1 MASLISN
8 LTKSEQRELF
18 KNLFYLNT
26 AELYSFCDSHS
37 IPYRIMIGTED
48 GKLHVSRDK
57 DRKKVVIERVTHF
70 LKTGKIPPPTIFK
83 KEIVRLSGLPE
94 NFSEKDLLYYGCYE
108 KKNSKMIS
116 LLKEL
121 ANGRFQNGA
130 IARIKCR
137 DFWSRGEAPTF
148 AEYAKVW
155 LLARDNY
162 SLDQHPEAA
171 FLTDRAKGTADE
183 NWKKLRRLKAGGVR
197 TILDRIISS

>member
-1 MASLISN
+1 
-8 LTKSEQRELF
+8 
-18 KNLFYLNT
+18 
-26 AELYSFCDSHS
+26 
-37 IPYRIMIGTED
+37 
-48 GKLHVSRDK
+48 
-57 DRKKVVIERVTHF
+57 
-70 LKTGKIPPPTIFK
+70 
-83 KEIVRLSGLPE
+83 
-94 NFSEKDLLYYGCYE
+94 
-108 KKNSKMIS
+108 MIS

-121 ANGRFQNGA
+121 TNGRFQNGA